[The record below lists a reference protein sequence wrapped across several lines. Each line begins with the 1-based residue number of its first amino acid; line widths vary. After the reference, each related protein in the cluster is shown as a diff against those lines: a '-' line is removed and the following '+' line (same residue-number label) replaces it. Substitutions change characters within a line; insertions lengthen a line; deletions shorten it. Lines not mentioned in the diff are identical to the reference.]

1 MTHRAG
7 LWAGSFLPPLLAPS
21 QQVVG
26 GHAEVVG
33 QKNNRRGVDVDCPIL
48 DPLIVLLCAAEQR
61 GHLPLCDVFFLPK
74 WFQTIRETRQ
84 NLFHYMLTSY

>member
-33 QKNNRRGVDVDCPIL
+33 KKDDRRGMDVDFSIL
-48 DPLIVLLCAAEQR
+48 NPLIMLHCAVQQFSHLLLGE
-61 GHLPLCDVFFLPK
+61 LSFLPER
-74 WFQTIRETRQ
+74 FQTFCKAGQ
-84 NLFHYMLTSY
+84 NFFHNMLTSY